1 MIRRPPRS
9 TLFPYTTL
17 FRSRGVVERPEGRR
31 HGGPARHAAVQQIE
45 YAGHEQQQATRADPP
60 EAERRGR
67 CDHHQRANGGDE
79 IGPNVQADE
88 YDSERFDQFSEAIS
102 HALGDDVH
110 GWQKLA
116 GRNKSLNRASTWR
129 AGAETVRAAHS
140 RTPTPL
146 HRPSP
151 RPLRAP

>member
-1 MIRRPPRS
+1 
-9 TLFPYTTL
+9 
-17 FRSRGVVERPEGRR
+17 
-31 HGGPARHAAVQQIE
+31 
-45 YAGHEQQQATRADPP
+45 
-60 EAERRGR
+60 
-67 CDHHQRANGGDE
+67 QRANGGDE

-88 YDSERFDQFSEAIS
+88 NDSERFDQFSEAIS

-129 AGAETVRAAHS
+129 VRAETARAAHS

-151 RPLRAP
+151 RPLRAATRSRRPAGRSARRRSGTNQDAPPGSLPA